1 MKRVCTSIALIW
13 AISALIS
20 IPPLIGWND
29 WPAIFDEDTPCKLS
43 EEKSYVMY
51 SASGSFFIPLII
63 MTVVY
68 FKIFKATRRRLRD
81 RAKASAMANLMSNS
95 KNNVTN
101 ESHKI
106 EVESASDEKTEKCDK
121 ECNVSQKSNK
131 KTNKKALKD
140 KHKLKSNNEDS
151 IDDTKNGKQ
160 DKCEEQNI
168 EGSEFVS
175 QFNTSE
181 SASQSIAQ
189 NIDQKTLVVSRGLVS
204 TDDSKGLSKT
214 NYRSKA
220 SSITCD
226 SNDHNVIT
234 QVKGRP
240 IDSNFTVK
248 RFWEEKQK
256 ISLSRERRA
265 TRILGIVMGVFG
277 ACWSVITL
285 F

>member
-29 WPAIFDEDTPCKLS
+29 WPAILDEDTPCKLS
-43 EEKSYVMY
+43 EEKSYVIY

-68 FKIFKATRRRLRD
+68 FKIFKATRRRLRA

-95 KNNVTN
+95 KNNVTTD
-101 ESHKI
+101 SHKI

-121 ECNVSQKSNK
+121 ESNVSKQTNNKKSNK
-131 KTNKKALKD
+131 KTHKD
-140 KHKLKSNNEDS
+140 KQKLKSNNEEW
-151 IDDTKNGKQ
+151 IDDTKSGKQ
-160 DKCEEQNI
+160 DKEQQHI
-168 EGSEFVS
+168 DGREFVS
-175 QFNTSE
+175 QYNTSE
-181 SASQSIAQ
+181 SASQSITQ
-189 NIDQKTLVVSRGLVS
+189 CIDQKTLVVNQRLVS
-204 TDDSKGLSKT
+204 TEADTKGLSQT
-214 NYRSKA
+214 NFRPKA
-220 SSITCD
+220 LSITCD
-226 SNDHNVIT
+226 SNDHTVIT

-240 IDSNFTVK
+240 IDDSSNFTVK

-265 TRILGIVMGVFG
+265 TRILGIVMGVFV
-277 ACWSVITL
+277 ACW
-285 F
+285 